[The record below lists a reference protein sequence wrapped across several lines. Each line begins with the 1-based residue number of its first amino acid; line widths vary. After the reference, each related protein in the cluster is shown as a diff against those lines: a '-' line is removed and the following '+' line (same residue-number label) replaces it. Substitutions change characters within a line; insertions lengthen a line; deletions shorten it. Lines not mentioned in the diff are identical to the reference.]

1 MKRKGMVMLVTV
13 FVIGNLL
20 AAEETVGSGSAGQTV
35 GSGASASTEVSLA
48 LTASKATLWFTE
60 SSAGTSAESNLD
72 KYTLTLIPNSDL
84 SSSDLPMKTEGNDV
98 HGSGSSLYLNWN
110 IISNSNLGVYLK
122 VEDLMKGV
130 ESNPDTLGWSVSW
143 VESSNQVTIGKS
155 NDSSS
160 SLKAERLVFTK
171 NTDTYGKSGSI
182 LLTILTENAYG
193 LKPDTYKAKLIATV
207 RTV

>member
-1 MKRKGMVMLVTV
+1 MKRMGMVMLVTV

-20 AAEETVGSGSAGQTV
+20 AAEETVGSGSAGQIG
-35 GSGASASTEVSLA
+35 GSGASTKVSLA
-48 LTASKATLWFTE
+48 LTESKATLWFTE
-60 SSAGTSAESNLD
+60 RSAGTSAESNLD
-72 KYTLTLIPNSDL
+72 KYTLTLIPN
-84 SSSDLPMKTEGNDV
+84 SDLPMKTEGNDV

-143 VESSNQVTIGKS
+143 GESPNQVTIGKS

-160 SLKAERLVFTK
+160 SSSLKAERLVCTK
-171 NTDTYGKSGSI
+171 TTETYGESGSI

-207 RTV
+207 RAV

>member
-1 MKRKGMVMLVTV
+1 MKRMGMVMLVTV

-20 AAEETVGSGSAGQTV
+20 AAEETVENRSAVQTV
-35 GSGASASTEVSLA
+35 GEASTEVSLA

-110 IISNSNLGVYLK
+110 IISASELEVYLT
-122 VEDLMKGV
+122 VADFMRST
-130 ESNPDTLGWSVSW
+130 ESTNTGELGWSVSW
-143 VESSNQVTIGKS
+143 GESPNQVTIGQS

-160 SLKAERLVFTK
+160 TSLPAEGLVFTK
-171 NTDTYGKSGSI
+171 NTATYGKYGSI

-193 LKPDTYKAKLIATV
+193 LKPDTYKATLTATV

>member
-1 MKRKGMVMLVTV
+1 MKRMGMVMLVTV

-20 AAEETVGSGSAGQTV
+20 AAEETVGSGTAVQTV
-35 GSGASASTEVSLA
+35 GSGASTEVSLA
-48 LTASKATLWFTE
+48 LTESKATLWFTE
-60 SSAGTSAESNLD
+60 SSAGTSAGSNLSE
-72 KYTLTLIPNSDL
+72 YALALLPNSDL
-84 SSSDLPMKTEGNDV
+84 PMNTVGNEV
-98 HGSGSSLYLNWN
+98 HGGGSSLYLNWN

-122 VEDLMKGV
+122 VEDIMKGV
-130 ESNPDTLGWSVSW
+130 KSNPDTLGWSVSW
-143 VESSNQVTIGKS
+143 GESPNQVTIGKS

-160 SLKAERLVFTK
+160 SLKAERLVCTK
-171 NTDTYGKSGSI
+171 TTKTYGESGSI

>member
-1 MKRKGMVMLVTV
+1 MKRMGMVMLVTV

-20 AAEETVGSGSAGQTV
+20 AAEETVESGTAVQIG
-35 GSGASASTEVSLA
+35 GNGASTKVSLA
-48 LTASKATLWFTE
+48 LTESKATLWFTE
-60 SSAGTSAESNLD
+60 RSAGTSAGSNLD

-122 VEDLMKGV
+122 VEGLMKGV
-130 ESNPDTLGWSVSW
+130 KSNPDTLGWSVSW
-143 VESSNQVTIGKS
+143 VESSNQVTIGQS

-160 SLKAERLVFTK
+160 TSLKAERLVFTK
-171 NTDTYGKSGSI
+171 TTDTYGKSGSI
-182 LLTILTENAYG
+182 LLTVLTENAYR
-193 LKPDTYKAKLIATV
+193 LKPDTYKATLTATV
-207 RTV
+207 RTI

>member
-1 MKRKGMVMLVTV
+1 MKRMGMVMLVTV

-20 AAEETVGSGSAGQTV
+20 AEVQTV
-35 GSGASASTEVSLA
+35 GSGASTEVSLA
-48 LTASKATLWFTE
+48 LNKSKATLWFTE
-60 SSAGTSAESNLD
+60 SSAGTSAGTNLS
-72 KYTLTLIPNSDL
+72 KYTLALLPN
-84 SSSDLPMKTEGNDV
+84 SDLPMKTEGNEV
-98 HGSGSSLYLNWN
+98 HGGGSSLYLNWN

-122 VEDLMKGV
+122 VEGIMKGV
-130 ESNPDTLGWSVSW
+130 KSNPDTLGWSVSW
-143 VESSNQVTIGKS
+143 GESPNQVTIGKS

-160 SLKAERLVFTK
+160 SLKAERLVCTK
-171 NTDTYGKSGSI
+171 TTETYGESGSI

>member
-1 MKRKGMVMLVTV
+1 MKRMGMVMLVTV

-20 AAEETVGSGSAGQTV
+20 AAEETVGSGTAVQTV
-35 GSGASASTEVSLA
+35 GSGASTEVSLA
-48 LTASKATLWFTE
+48 LTESKATLWFTE
-60 SSAGTSAESNLD
+60 RSAGTSAGSNLD

-84 SSSDLPMKTEGNDV
+84 SSSDLPKKTEGNDV

-130 ESNPDTLGWSVSW
+130 KSNPDTLGWSVSW
-143 VESSNQVTIGKS
+143 GESPNKVTIGKS

-160 SLKAERLVFTK
+160 SLKAERLVCTK
-171 NTDTYGKSGSI
+171 TTETYGKSGSI

>member
-1 MKRKGMVMLVTV
+1 MKRMGMVMLVTV

-20 AAEETVGSGSAGQTV
+20 AAEETVESGTAVQIG
-35 GSGASASTEVSLA
+35 GNGASTKVSLA

-72 KYTLTLIPNSDL
+72 KYTLTLIPN
-84 SSSDLPMKTEGNDV
+84 SDLPMKTEGNDV

-130 ESNPDTLGWSVSW
+130 KSNPDTLGWSVSW
-143 VESSNQVTIGKS
+143 GESPNKVTIGKS
-155 NDSSS
+155 NNSSS
-160 SLKAERLVFTK
+160 SISGDEGLVTTK
-171 NTDTYGKSGSI
+171 TTETYGKSGSI

>member
-60 SSAGTSAESNLD
+60 SSAGTSAGSNLS
-72 KYTLTLIPNSDL
+72 KYTLALLPN
-84 SSSDLPMKTEGNDV
+84 SDLPMKTEGNEV
-98 HGSGSSLYLNWN
+98 HGGGSSLYLNWN

-122 VEDLMKGV
+122 VEDSMRGSK
-130 ESNPDTLGWSVSW
+130 SNPYTLEWSVSW
-143 VESSNQVTIGKS
+143 GESSNQVTIGKS

-193 LKPDTYKAKLIATV
+193 LKPDTYKATLTATV

>member
-1 MKRKGMVMLVTV
+1 MKRMGMVMLVTV

-20 AAEETVGSGSAGQTV
+20 AAEETVESESAVQTV
-35 GSGASASTEVSLA
+35 GEASTEVSLA
-48 LTASKATLWFTE
+48 LTESKATLWFTE

-72 KYTLTLIPNSDL
+72 KYTLTLIPYSDL

-130 ESNPDTLGWSVSW
+130 KSNPDTLGWSVSW
-143 VESSNQVTIGKS
+143 GESSNQVTIGKS
-155 NDSSS
+155 KNS
-160 SLKAERLVFTK
+160 SLSTEGLVCTK
-171 NTDTYGKSGSI
+171 TTDTYGKSGSI
-182 LLTILTENAYG
+182 LLTVLTENAYG
-193 LKPDTYKAKLIATV
+193 LKPDTYKATLTATV

>member
-1 MKRKGMVMLVTV
+1 MKRMGMVMLVTV

-20 AAEETVGSGSAGQTV
+20 AAEETVGSGTAVQTV
-35 GSGASASTEVSLA
+35 GSGASTEVSLS
-48 LTASKATLWFTE
+48 LTESKATLWFTE
-60 SSAGTSAESNLD
+60 SSAGTSAGTNLD
-72 KYTLTLIPNSDL
+72 EYTLALLPN
-84 SSSDLPMKTEGNDV
+84 SDLPMKTEGNAV
-98 HGSGSSLYLNWN
+98 YGGGSSLYLNWN
-110 IISNSNLGVYLK
+110 IISNSNLGVYLI
-122 VEDLMKGV
+122 VEGLMKGV
-130 ESNPDTLGWSVSW
+130 KSNPDTLGWSVSW

-160 SLKAERLVFTK
+160 SLKAERLVCTK
-171 NTDTYGKSGSI
+171 TTETYGESGSI

>member
-1 MKRKGMVMLVTV
+1 MKRMGMVMLVTV

-20 AAEETVGSGSAGQTV
+20 AEVQTV
-35 GSGASASTEVSLA
+35 GSGASTEVSLA

-84 SSSDLPMKTEGNDV
+84 PMKTEGNDV

-122 VEDLMKGV
+122 VEDIMKGV
-130 ESNPDTLGWSVSW
+130 KSNPDTLGWSVSW
-143 VESSNQVTIGKS
+143 GESPNQVTIGKS

-160 SLKAERLVFTK
+160 SLKAERLVCTK
-171 NTDTYGKSGSI
+171 TTETYGESGSI

>member
-1 MKRKGMVMLVTV
+1 MKRMGMVMLVTV

-20 AAEETVGSGSAGQTV
+20 AAEETVESGTAGQIV
-35 GSGASASTEVSLA
+35 GSGASTEVSLA
-48 LTASKATLWFTE
+48 LTESKATLWFTE
-60 SSAGTSAESNLD
+60 RSAGTSAGSNLSE
-72 KYTLTLIPNSDL
+72 YALALLPNSDL
-84 SSSDLPMKTEGNDV
+84 PMNTVGNEV
-98 HGSGSSLYLNWN
+98 HGGGSSLYLNWN

-122 VEDLMKGV
+122 VEGLMKGV
-130 ESNPDTLGWSVSW
+130 KSNPDTLGWSVSW
-143 VESSNQVTIGKS
+143 VESSNQVTIGQS

-160 SLKAERLVFTK
+160 TSLPAEGLVITK
-171 NTDTYGKSGSI
+171 TTETYGESGSI

>member
-1 MKRKGMVMLVTV
+1 MKRMGMVMLVTV

-20 AAEETVGSGSAGQTV
+20 AAEETVGSGSAGQAV
-35 GSGASASTEVSLA
+35 GSGASTEVSLA

-60 SSAGTSAESNLD
+60 SSAGTSAGSNLSE
-72 KYTLTLIPNSDL
+72 YALAVLPNSDL
-84 SSSDLPMKTEGNDV
+84 PMNTVGNEV
-98 HGSGSSLYLNWN
+98 HGGGSSLYLNWN

-122 VEDLMKGV
+122 VEDIMKGV
-130 ESNPDTLGWSVSW
+130 KSNPDTLGWSVSW
-143 VESSNQVTIGKS
+143 GESPNQVTIGKS

-160 SLKAERLVFTK
+160 SLKAERLVCTK
-171 NTDTYGKSGSI
+171 TTKTYGESGSI

-207 RTV
+207 RAV

>member
-1 MKRKGMVMLVTV
+1 MKRMGMVMLVTV

-20 AAEETVGSGSAGQTV
+20 AAEETVESGTAVQIG
-35 GSGASASTEVSLA
+35 GNGASTKVSLA

-60 SSAGTSAESNLD
+60 RSAGTSAGSNLSE
-72 KYTLTLIPNSDL
+72 YALALLPNSDL
-84 SSSDLPMKTEGNDV
+84 PMNTVGNEV
-98 HGSGSSLYLNWN
+98 HGGGSSLYLNWN

-143 VESSNQVTIGKS
+143 GESPNQVTIGKS

-160 SLKAERLVFTK
+160 SLKAERLVCTK
-171 NTDTYGKSGSI
+171 TTETYGESGSI

>member
-1 MKRKGMVMLVTV
+1 MKRMGMVMLVTV

-20 AAEETVGSGSAGQTV
+20 AAEETVESGPAVQTV
-35 GSGASASTEVSLA
+35 GNGASTKVSLA
-48 LTASKATLWFTE
+48 LTESKATLWFTE
-60 SSAGTSAESNLD
+60 SSAGTSAESSLD
-72 KYTLTLIPNSDL
+72 KYTLTLIPN
-84 SSSDLPMKTEGNDV
+84 SDLPMKTEGNDV

-130 ESNPDTLGWSVSW
+130 KSNPDTLGWSVSW
-143 VESSNQVTIGKS
+143 GESPNQVTIGQS
-155 NDSSS
+155 NDSSSSS
-160 SLKAERLVFTK
+160 SLKAERLVITK
-171 NTDTYGKSGSI
+171 TTETYGKSGSI

>member
-1 MKRKGMVMLVTV
+1 MKRMGMVMLVTV

-20 AAEETVGSGSAGQTV
+20 AAEETVESGTAVQIG
-35 GSGASASTEVSLA
+35 GNGASTKVSLA
-48 LTASKATLWFTE
+48 LTESKATLWFTE
-60 SSAGTSAESNLD
+60 RSAGTSAGSNLD
-72 KYTLTLIPNSDL
+72 KYTLTLIPN
-84 SSSDLPMKTEGNDV
+84 SDLPMKTEGNDV

-110 IISNSNLGVYLK
+110 IISNLNLGVYLK

-143 VESSNQVTIGKS
+143 GESPNQVTIGKS

-160 SLKAERLVFTK
+160 SLKAERLVCTK
-171 NTDTYGKSGSI
+171 TTETYGESGSI

-207 RTV
+207 RAV

>member
-1 MKRKGMVMLVTV
+1 MKRMGMVMLVTI

-20 AAEETVGSGSAGQTV
+20 AAEETAESGTAGQIGGSG
-35 GSGASASTEVSLA
+35 ASTEVSLA
-48 LTASKATLWFTE
+48 LTESKATLWFTE
-60 SSAGTSAESNLD
+60 RSAGTSAGSNLSE
-72 KYTLTLIPNSDL
+72 YALALLPN
-84 SSSDLPMKTEGNDV
+84 SDLPMKTEGNDV

-130 ESNPDTLGWSVSW
+130 KSNPDTLGWSVSW

-160 SLKAERLVFTK
+160 SLKAERLVCTK
-171 NTDTYGKSGSI
+171 TTETYGKSGSI

>member
-1 MKRKGMVMLVTV
+1 MKRMGMVMLVTV

-20 AAEETVGSGSAGQTV
+20 AAEETVESRTAGQIV
-35 GSGASASTEVSLA
+35 GSGASTEVSLA

-60 SSAGTSAESNLD
+60 SSAGTSAGSNLSE
-72 KYTLTLIPNSDL
+72 YALALLPNSDL
-84 SSSDLPMKTEGNDV
+84 PMNTVGNEV
-98 HGSGSSLYLNWN
+98 HGGGSSLYLNWN
-110 IISNSNLGVYLK
+110 IISNSELGVYLK
-122 VEDLMKGV
+122 VEGLMKGV
-130 ESNPDTLGWSVSW
+130 KSNPDTLGWSVSW

-155 NDSSS
+155 NNS
-160 SLKAERLVFTK
+160 SLSTEGLVFTK
-171 NTDTYGKSGSI
+171 ATDTYGKSGSI

>member
-1 MKRKGMVMLVTV
+1 MKRMGMVMLVTI

-20 AAEETVGSGSAGQTV
+20 AAEETAESGTAGQIGGSG
-35 GSGASASTEVSLA
+35 ASTEVSLA
-48 LTASKATLWFTE
+48 LTESKATLWFTE
-60 SSAGTSAESNLD
+60 RSAGTSAGSNLD
-72 KYTLTLIPNSDL
+72 KYTLTLIPN
-84 SSSDLPMKTEGNDV
+84 SDLPMKTEGNDV

-143 VESSNQVTIGKS
+143 GESPNQVTIGKS

-160 SLKAERLVFTK
+160 SLKAERLVCTK
-171 NTDTYGKSGSI
+171 TTETYGESGSI

-207 RTV
+207 RAV

>member
-1 MKRKGMVMLVTV
+1 MKRMGMVMLVTV

-20 AAEETVGSGSAGQTV
+20 AAEETVESRTAGQAV
-35 GSGASASTEVSLA
+35 GSGASTEVSLA

-84 SSSDLPMKTEGNDV
+84 PMKTEGNDV

-122 VEDLMKGV
+122 VEDIMKGV
-130 ESNPDTLGWSVSW
+130 KSNPDTLGWSVSW
-143 VESSNQVTIGKS
+143 GESPNQVTIGKS

-160 SLKAERLVFTK
+160 SLKAERLVCTK
-171 NTDTYGKSGSI
+171 TTETYGESGSI

>member
-1 MKRKGMVMLVTV
+1 MKRMGMVMLVTV

-20 AAEETVGSGSAGQTV
+20 AAEETVESGTAGQIV
-35 GSGASASTEVSLA
+35 GSGASTEVSLA
-48 LTASKATLWFTE
+48 LTESKATLWFTE
-60 SSAGTSAESNLD
+60 RSAGTSAGSNLD

-84 SSSDLPMKTEGNDV
+84 SSSDLPKKTEGNDV

-122 VEDLMKGV
+122 VEGLMKGV

-143 VESSNQVTIGKS
+143 VESSNQVTIGQS

-160 SLKAERLVFTK
+160 SLKAERLVITK
-171 NTDTYGKSGSI
+171 TTETYGESGSI

-193 LKPDTYKAKLIATV
+193 LKPDTYKATLTATV